1 MYVGHVPASIARA
14 REESPLS
21 TLSVPAPPP
30 PLPLTSF
37 CVPFKAAQTPPPFLT
52 VRLVVIPTP
61 HLCCRLSAIDTSN
74 VFLSLPLFFANKSH
88 LFFPLTTNLD
98 NTMSSAAHEAIPAIP
113 LKKQPQVQEDGAA
126 AAAAGGE
133 QGAAAAGGLGND
145 A

>member
-37 CVPFKAAQTPPPFLT
+37 CVFQGGPDPPPPPGCSARRHPTLLIVVVVFQRLTPPTFSFHCPYSSQT
-52 VRLVVIPTP
+52 KVI
-61 HLCCRLSAIDTSN
+61 
-74 VFLSLPLFFANKSH
+74 F
-88 LFFPLTTNLD
+88 FFPLTTNLD